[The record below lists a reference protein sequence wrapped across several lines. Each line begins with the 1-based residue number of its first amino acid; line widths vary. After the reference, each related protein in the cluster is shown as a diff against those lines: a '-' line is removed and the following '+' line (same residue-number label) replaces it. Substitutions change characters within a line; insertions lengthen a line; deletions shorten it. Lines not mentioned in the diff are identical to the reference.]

1 MRQTEVGLGSET
13 QLILVRTGT
22 TIFRHLIPLHGL
34 TQELGKEAQVC
45 WAPAV
50 SGSEGAIF

>member
-1 MRQTEVGLGSET
+1 MGLGSET